1 MLQIDKVRPAVDP
14 AAPESDIAS
23 PEELYASFIAFVR
36 RQFPA
41 IVFVMLLTLGLATVY
56 IFTTPPRYTG
66 EAVLIID
73 THKLNL
79 FQQQNSLNVDMP
91 VDTAMVDSQ
100 VEILKSEN
108 IALSVIKDLH
118 LTDDPEFVGPNGG
131 LIGAVFGLVPSVAN
145 LFSSDEP
152 TSEFVQTRKA
162 LEHFESQLKIKRV
175 GLTYIIDIDYDSLSP
190 ERAAQIANAIA
201 DAYVVD
207 ALEAKYQSTKRAAV
221 WLQDRLKELRAQA
234 TAADRAEVDFKAKN
248 NIVDT
253 GGRLLNEQ
261 QLAELNSALVLA
273 QAQTAE
279 AKARTDRVQQIL
291 QKENLNSK
299 FEDTATVTDSL
310 HDDVITRLRQQYLD
324 ISARESDWSTR
335 YGHDHLAAVNLRNQM
350 AEIRK
355 SIDDELRRIAET
367 YKSDYEIAKSR
378 EDAVQ
383 KGLNNIISQSND
395 TNQAQITLRELD
407 STAQSYRAMA
417 DNFLQQY
424 MMSVQQQSFPITESR
439 LITQATPPLKKS
451 HPKTLLV
458 LAIAMV
464 GGMLLAF
471 GIGKLRDLSD
481 RVFRTSRQVE
491 DDLQVD
497 CIAVLPAVKEASN
510 RGSLVADKDD
520 NPIFNGPRAIV
531 RAERRLRHV
540 IGSLFSRAS
549 GSVREIEVGRE
560 PFRVSKSDKGAAS
573 RPVSA
578 AGANEAPS
586 TSRIIARNKSLLWHV
601 IDSPF
606 SRFTESVRAIKIAA
620 DLFGVSKSNKV
631 IGITSSLPNE
641 GKSTLSTALAQLIA
655 HAGSR
660 VILLDCDLRN
670 PELSRKLSP
679 NASIGLLEFLSGKAP
694 LEDVTWTDPATKL
707 TFLPCVV
714 KSRVAHTSE
723 ILASAAT
730 KKLFDQL
737 REIYDYIIVD
747 LSPLAPVVDV
757 RATANLV
764 DSYVFV
770 IEWGRT
776 KIDVVEHALN
786 ATRIV
791 YDNLLGVVLNKADI
805 NVLSRYESY
814 RGKYYYNRY
823 YSRYGYTD

>member
-1 MLQIDKVRPAVDP
+1 MLQIDKAQAAIES
-14 AAPESDIAS
+14 AAPASDIAS
-23 PEELYASFIAFVR
+23 PEELYRACIAFVR
-36 RQFPA
+36 RQFPT
-41 IVFVMLLTLGLATVY
+41 IIFVMLLTLGLAAVY
-56 IFTTPPRYTG
+56 LFTTPPRYTG

-73 THKLNL
+73 THQSHL
-79 FQQQNSLNVDMP
+79 FQQQNTLSVDMP

-118 LTDDPEFVGPNGG
+118 LTDDTEFVGAGGG
-131 LIGAVFGLVPSVAN
+131 LIGAVFGLVSSVTSLFAPAAEPS
-145 LFSSDEP
+145 
-152 TSEFVQTRKA
+152 SEYQLTRTA
-162 LEHFESQLKIKRV
+162 LARFEKKLTIKRIGV
-175 GLTYIIDIDYDSLSP
+175 TYVIDIDYDSLSP
-190 ERAAQIANAIA
+190 ERAAEIANAVA

-207 ALEAKYQSTKRAAV
+207 SLEAKYQSTKRAAI

-234 TAADRAEVDFKAKN
+234 TAADRAEVDYKQKN
-248 NIVDT
+248 NIIDT

-261 QLAELNSALVLA
+261 QLAELNSALILA
-273 QAQTAE
+273 RAGTAE

-291 QKENLNSK
+291 QKENENSK

-324 ISARESDWSTR
+324 IAARESDWSTR

-350 AEIRK
+350 AEIRR

-383 KGLNNIISQSND
+383 KGLDEIVSQSND

-439 LITQATPPLKKS
+439 LITKATPPLQKS
-451 HPKTLLV
+451 HPRTLLV
-458 LAIAMV
+458 LGSAIA
-464 GGMLLAF
+464 GGIIFAFGLGMLREF
-471 GIGKLRDLSD
+471 SD

-491 DDLQVD
+491 DDLQTD
-497 CIAVLPAVKEASN
+497 CIAILPAVEETSH
-510 RGSLVADKDD
+510 RSVAGENDI
-520 NPIFNGPRAIV
+520 PIFNGPRTIV

-540 IGSLFSRAS
+540 IGSLFSRFTES
-549 GSVREIEVGRE
+549 RRKIDVTRDSFG
-560 PFRVSKSDKGAAS
+560 VSKTNEGRATRPAS
-573 RPVSA
+573 T
-578 AGANEAPS
+578 AGRNDVPS
-586 TSRIIARNKSLLWHV
+586 GPRMIVRDQGLLWHV

-606 SRFTESVRAIKIAA
+606 SRFSESVRGVKIAA
-620 DLFGVSKSNKV
+620 DLFGVSKSNKIIAV
-631 IGITSSLPNE
+631 TSSLPNE
-641 GKSTLSTALAQLIA
+641 GKSTISTALAQLIA
-655 HAGSR
+655 HSGSR
-660 VILLDCDLRN
+660 AILLDCDLRN
-670 PELSRKLSP
+670 PELSRELAP
-679 NASIGLLEFLSGKAP
+679 DASIGLLEVLAGKAS
-694 LEDVTWTDPATKL
+694 LEDVTWTDPETKL

-714 KSRVAHTSE
+714 KSRVAHSSE

-737 REIYDYIIVD
+737 REIYDYVVVD

-757 RATANLV
+757 RATTNLV
-764 DSYVFV
+764 DSYIFV

-776 KIDVVEHALN
+776 KIDVVEHALK
-786 ATRIV
+786 ATPGV

-823 YSRYGYTD
+823 YARYGYTD

>member
-1 MLQIDKVRPAVDP
+1 MLQIDKAKSAVES
-14 AAPESDIAS
+14 AAPAPDAAS
-23 PEELYASFIAFVR
+23 PEEQYASFVAFVR
-36 RQFPA
+36 RQSPV
-41 IVFVMLLTLGLATVY
+41 ILFVMLLTLGLATVY

-66 EAVLIID
+66 EAVMIID

-79 FQQQNSLNVDMP
+79 FQQQSSLGFDAP

-118 LTDDPEFVGPNGG
+118 LTNDPEFVGSSGG
-131 LIGAVFGLVPSVAN
+131 LIGTIFGLVSSVAN
-145 LFSSDEP
+145 LFGPDEPSSDLAL
-152 TSEFVQTRKA
+152 TRRA
-162 LEHFESQLKIKRV
+162 LQHFENALRIRRV
-175 GLTYIIDIDYDSLSP
+175 GLTYVIDIDYESLSP

-207 ALEAKYQSTKRAAV
+207 ALESKYQSTKRAAV

-291 QKENLNSK
+291 QRENTNSN

-324 ISARESDWSTR
+324 IAARESDWSTR
-335 YGHDHLAAVNLRNQM
+335 YGHDHLATVNLRNQM

-367 YKSDYEIAKSR
+367 YKSDYEIAMAR
-378 EDAVQ
+378 ESAVQ
-383 KGLNNIISQSND
+383 KGLNDIISQSND
-395 TNQAQITLRELD
+395 TNQAQITLRDLD

-439 LITQATPPLKKS
+439 LITQATPPLNKS
-451 HPKTLLV
+451 HPRTLLV
-458 LAIAMV
+458 LAIATV
-464 GGMLLAF
+464 GGMILAF
-471 GIGKLRDLSD
+471 GIGMVRDFSD
-481 RVFRTSRQVE
+481 RVFRTGQQVE
-491 DDLQVD
+491 DGLQAD
-497 CIAVLPAVKEASN
+497 CIAVVPALKEDASGDSKVPGENDGATNQSLLQRGLDIVYAGLAKTTDRLKVARYLSEGRKFNKEAANKPVFSARRN
-510 RGSLVADKDD
+510 DPST
-520 NPIFNGPRAIV
+520 FGPRTIV
-531 RAERRLRHV
+531 RDN
-540 IGSLFSRAS
+540 
-549 GSVREIEVGRE
+549 SV
-560 PFRVSKSDKGAAS
+560 
-573 RPVSA
+573 
-578 AGANEAPS
+578 
-586 TSRIIARNKSLLWHV
+586 LWHV

-606 SRFTESVRAIKIAA
+606 SRFTESIRAIKVSG

-631 IGITSSLPNE
+631 IALTSSLPNE
-641 GKSTLSTALAQLIA
+641 GKSTIGTSLAQLMA
-655 HAGSR
+655 HSGSR

-670 PELSRKLSP
+670 PVLSRTLTP
-679 NASIGLLEFLSGKAP
+679 DANAGLIEVLAGRASLD
-694 LEDVTWTDPATKL
+694 DVTWTDPTTKL
-707 TFLPCVV
+707 TFLPCVL

-723 ILASAAT
+723 ILASEAT
-730 KKLFDQL
+730 KKLLDQL
-737 REIYDYIIVD
+737 RETYDYVVVD

-757 RATANLV
+757 RATYNLV
-764 DSYVFV
+764 DSYIFV

-776 KIDVVEHALN
+776 KIDVVEHALG
-786 ATRIV
+786 AARGV

-805 NVLSRYESY
+805 NVLNRYESY

-823 YSRYGYTD
+823 YARYGYTD

>member
-1 MLQIDKVRPAVDP
+1 MLQIDKARSAVEA
-14 AAPESDIAS
+14 AAPASDVAS
-23 PEELYASFIAFVR
+23 PEELYAAFIAFVR

-41 IVFVMLLTLGLATVY
+41 IVFIMLLTLGLATVY

-79 FQQQNSLNVDMP
+79 FQQQNQLGIDAP

-118 LTDDPEFVGPNGG
+118 LIDDPEFVGPGGG
-131 LIGAVFGLVPSVAN
+131 LIGAVFGLVSSVTR

-152 TSEFVQTRKA
+152 NSEFVLTRKA
-162 LEHFESQLKIKRV
+162 LELFEKRLTIKRV
-175 GLTYIIDIDYDSLSP
+175 GLTYVINIDYESLSP

-207 ALEAKYQSTKRAAV
+207 ALEAKYQSTKRAAI

-291 QKENLNSK
+291 QKENQNSK

-383 KGLNNIISQSND
+383 RGLNNIISQSND

-458 LAIAMV
+458 LAIAIA
-464 GGMLLAF
+464 GGMILAL
-471 GIGKLRDLSD
+471 GIGMLRDFSD

-491 DDLQVD
+491 DDLQAD
-497 CIAVLPAVKEASN
+497 CIAILPLVKESSN
-510 RGSLVADKDD
+510 RGALISGKDSI
-520 NPIFNGPRAIV
+520 PIFNGPRPIV
-531 RAERRLRHV
+531 RAERQLRHV
-540 IGSLFSRAS
+540 IGSLFSRFTVSGRVADVDRAS
-549 GSVREIEVGRE
+549 LEASE
-560 PFRVSKSDKGAAS
+560 SNKGVAS
-573 RPVSA
+573 RPMSA
-578 AGANEAPS
+578 AGMNDVPS
-586 TSRIIARNKSLLWHV
+586 GPRMIVRDHSLLWHV

-606 SRFTESVRAIKIAA
+606 SRFSESVR
-620 DLFGVSKSNKV
+620 
-631 IGITSSLPNE
+631 
-641 GKSTLSTALAQLIA
+641 
-655 HAGSR
+655 
-660 VILLDCDLRN
+660 
-670 PELSRKLSP
+670 
-679 NASIGLLEFLSGKAP
+679 
-694 LEDVTWTDPATKL
+694 
-707 TFLPCVV
+707 
-714 KSRVAHTSE
+714 
-723 ILASAAT
+723 
-730 KKLFDQL
+730 DQ
-737 REIYDYIIVD
+737 
-747 LSPLAPVVDV
+747 
-757 RATANLV
+757 
-764 DSYVFV
+764 
-770 IEWGRT
+770 
-776 KIDVVEHALN
+776 
-786 ATRIV
+786 
-791 YDNLLGVVLNKADI
+791 
-805 NVLSRYESY
+805 
-814 RGKYYYNRY
+814 NR
-823 YSRYGYTD
+823 R

>member
-1 MLQIDKVRPAVDP
+1 MLQFDKVKSALEPVAPAP
-14 AAPESDIAS
+14 DIAS
-23 PEELYASFIAFVR
+23 PEEQYASFVAFVR
-36 RQFPA
+36 RQSPV
-41 IVFVMLLTLGLATVY
+41 IVFVLLLTLGLATVY

-66 EAVLIID
+66 EAVMIID
-73 THKLNL
+73 THKSNL
-79 FQQQNSLNVDMP
+79 FQQQNSLGFDAP

-118 LTDDPEFVGPNGG
+118 LTDDPEFVGSSGG
-131 LIGAVFGLVPSVAN
+131 LIGAVFGLISSVTN
-145 LFSSDEP
+145 LFGPDEP
-152 TSEFVQTRKA
+152 SSELALTRKA
-162 LEHFESQLKIKRV
+162 LQHFEAALRIKRV
-175 GLTYIIDIDYDSLSP
+175 GLTYVIDIDYESLSP
-190 ERAAQIANAIA
+190 DHAAQIANAIA

-207 ALEAKYQSTKRAAV
+207 ALESKYQSTKRAAV
-221 WLQDRLKELRAQA
+221 WLQERLKELRGQA

-273 QAQTAE
+273 RAQTAE

-291 QKENLNSK
+291 QKENQNSR
-299 FEDTATVTDSL
+299 FEDTATVTDTL

-383 KGLNNIISQSND
+383 KGLNDIISQSND

-439 LITQATPPLKKS
+439 LITQATPPSKKS
-451 HPKTLLV
+451 HPRTLLV
-458 LAIAMV
+458 LAIATA
-464 GGMLLAF
+464 GGMILAF
-471 GIGKLRDLSD
+471 GIGMIRDFSD
-481 RVFRTSRQVE
+481 RVFRTSQQVE
-491 DDLQVD
+491 DDLQAD
-497 CIAVLPAVKEASN
+497 CIAIVPAVKEVASGDATVPGENDDTGPRSLLKRAVDIGYAGFAEASN
-510 RGSLVADKDD
+510 AFK
-520 NPIFNGPRAIV
+520 
-531 RAERRLRHV
+531 
-540 IGSLFSRAS
+540 
-549 GSVREIEVGRE
+549 
-560 PFRVSKSDKGAAS
+560 
-573 RPVSA
+573 
-578 AGANEAPS
+578 
-586 TSRIIARNKSLLWHV
+586 IARYPSEERKPNKVVATKLASSAGKRVIARDQSVLWHV
-601 IDSPF
+601 VDSPF
-606 SRFTESVRAIKIAA
+606 SRFTESIRAIKISG

-631 IGITSSLPNE
+631 IAITSSLPNE
-641 GKSTLSTALAQLIA
+641 GKSTIGASLAQLMA
-655 HAGSR
+655 HSGSR

-670 PELSRKLSP
+670 PV
-679 NASIGLLEFLSGKAP
+679 LSGKLTPDANSGLIEVLSGRAS
-694 LEDVTWTDPATKL
+694 LEDVTWTDPSTKL
-707 TFLPCVV
+707 TFLPCVL

-723 ILASAAT
+723 ILASEAI
-730 KKLFDQL
+730 KKLFERL
-737 REIYDYIIVD
+737 RETYDYVVVD

-757 RATANLV
+757 RATSNLV
-764 DSYVFV
+764 DSYIFV

-776 KIDVVEHALN
+776 RIDVVKHALG
-786 ATRIV
+786 AARGV

-814 RGKYYYNRY
+814 RGKYYHNRY
-823 YSRYGYTD
+823 YARYGYTD

>member
-1 MLQIDKVRPAVDP
+1 MLQIDKAKSAVEP
-14 AAPESDIAS
+14 TASAPDFAS
-23 PEELYASFIAFVR
+23 PEELYAAFIAFAR
-36 RQFPA
+36 RQFPV

-66 EAVLIID
+66 EAVMIID
-73 THKLNL
+73 THKLNP
-79 FQQQNSLNVDMP
+79 FQQQNSLGIDAP

-118 LTDDPEFVGPNGG
+118 LTDDPEFVGSSGG
-131 LIGAVFGLVPSVAN
+131 LGGAVFGLVSSVIS
-145 LFSSDEP
+145 LFGPDEP
-152 TSEFVQTRKA
+152 SSELVLTRKA
-162 LEHFESQLKIKRV
+162 LQHFESALTIKRV
-175 GLTYIIDIDYDSLSP
+175 GLTYVIDIDYESLSP

-207 ALEAKYQSTKRAAV
+207 ALESKYQSTKRAAV

-279 AKARTDRVQQIL
+279 AKARLDRVQQIL
-291 QKENLNSK
+291 QKENQTPN

-310 HDDVITRLRQQYLD
+310 HDEVITRLRQQYLD
-324 ISARESDWSTR
+324 IAARESDWSTR
-335 YGHDHLAAVNLRNQM
+335 YGYNHLAAVNLRNQM

-367 YKSDYEIAKSR
+367 YKSDYEIAMAR
-378 EDAVQ
+378 ESAVQ
-383 KGLNNIISQSND
+383 KGLNDIISQSND
-395 TNQAQITLRELD
+395 TNQAQITLRDLD

-458 LAIAMV
+458 LAIATA
-464 GGMLLAF
+464 GGMILAF
-471 GIGKLRDLSD
+471 GIGMVRDFSD
-481 RVFRTSRQVE
+481 RVFRTSQQVE
-491 DDLQVD
+491 DDLQAD
-497 CIAVLPAVKEASN
+497 CIAIVPALKEVTSGDATVPRDDDGAAHRSLLKRAVDIVYAGLAEASGTLKVARYPSEGRKSNKEAANKPASSAGK
-510 RGSLVADKDD
+510 RM
-520 NPIFNGPRAIV
+520 IV
-531 RAERRLRHV
+531 RDT
-540 IGSLFSRAS
+540 
-549 GSVREIEVGRE
+549 SV
-560 PFRVSKSDKGAAS
+560 
-573 RPVSA
+573 
-578 AGANEAPS
+578 
-586 TSRIIARNKSLLWHV
+586 LWHV

-606 SRFTESVRAIKIAA
+606 SRFTESIRAIKISG

-641 GKSTLSTALAQLIA
+641 GKSTIGTSLAQLMA
-655 HAGSR
+655 HSGSR

-670 PELSRKLSP
+670 PV
-679 NASIGLLEFLSGKAP
+679 LSGKLTPDANSGLIEVLSGRAS
-694 LEDVTWTDPATKL
+694 LEDVTWTDPSTKL
-707 TFLPCVV
+707 TFLPCVL

-723 ILASAAT
+723 ILASEAT
-730 KKLFDQL
+730 KKLFDRL
-737 REIYDYIIVD
+737 RETYDYVVVD

-757 RATANLV
+757 RATSNLV
-764 DSYVFV
+764 DSYIFV

-776 KIDVVEHALN
+776 KIDVVKHVLGA
-786 ATRIV
+786 ARGV

-814 RGKYYYNRY
+814 RGKYYHNRY
-823 YSRYGYTD
+823 YARYGYTD

>member
-1 MLQIDKVRPAVDP
+1 MLQIDKARPAVDLP
-14 AAPESDIAS
+14 APAPDIAS
-23 PEELYASFIAFVR
+23 PEELYSAFVAFVR

-41 IVFVMLLTLGLATVY
+41 IVFVMLLMLGLATVY
-56 IFTTPPRYTG
+56 IFTTPPLYTG

-79 FQQQNSLNVDMP
+79 FQQQNQGIDAP

-108 IALSVIKDLH
+108 VALSVIKDLH
-118 LTDDPEFVGPNGG
+118 LIDEPEFTGPSGG
-131 LIGAVFGLVPSVAN
+131 LIGAVFGMVSSVTN
-145 LFSSDEP
+145 LFGSDEP
-152 TSEFVQTRKA
+152 SSEFSLTRRA
-162 LEHFESQLKIKRV
+162 LERFQDRLKIKRV
-175 GLTYIIDIDYDSLSP
+175 GLTYVINIDYDSLSP
-190 ERAAQIANAIA
+190 ARAAQIANAVA

-261 QLAELNSALVLA
+261 QLAELNSALILA
-273 QAQTAE
+273 RAGTAE
-279 AKARTDRVQQIL
+279 AKARMDRVQQIL
-291 QKENLNSK
+291 QKENQNSR

-335 YGHDHLAAVNLRNQM
+335 YGRDHLAAVNLRNQM

-383 KGLNNIISQSND
+383 SGLNNIISQSND

-451 HPKTLLV
+451 HPRTLLV
-458 LAIAMV
+458 LAVAMA
-464 GGMLLAF
+464 GGMALAF
-471 GIGKLRDLSD
+471 GIGLLRDFSD

-491 DDLQVD
+491 DDLQAD
-497 CIAVLPAVKEASN
+497 CIAILPMVETTSN
-510 RGSLVADKDD
+510 RSALVAGDD
-520 NPIFNGPRAIV
+520 NPIFNGPKTIV
-531 RAERRLRHV
+531 RAERQLRHV
-540 IGSLFSRAS
+540 IGSLFSRFTEA
-549 GSVREIEVGRE
+549 GRATNVT
-560 PFRVSKSDKGAAS
+560 RSSLGAGKSNKGAAS

-578 AGANEAPS
+578 AGKNDVSSE
-586 TSRIIARNKSLLWHV
+586 TRMIARDQSLLWHV

-606 SRFTESVRAIKIAA
+606 SRFSESVRAIKIAA

-631 IGITSSLPNE
+631 IAITSSLPNE
-641 GKSTLSTALAQLIA
+641 GKSTASTALAQLTA

-660 VILLDCDLRN
+660 VVLLDCDLRN
-670 PELSRKLSP
+670 PSLTRKLAP
-679 NASIGLLEFLSGKAP
+679 NAGVGFLEVVSGKVS
-694 LEDVTWTDPATKL
+694 LEEAIWTDPVTKL
-707 TFLPCVV
+707 AFLPCVV
-714 KSRVAHTSE
+714 ESRVAHSSE
-723 ILASAAT
+723 ILGSAAT

-737 REIYDYIIVD
+737 REKYDYVIVD

-757 RATANLV
+757 RATTNLV

-786 ATRIV
+786 TTRGV

>member
-1 MLQIDKVRPAVDP
+1 MLQIDKTRPAVEP
-14 AAPESDIAS
+14 AAPASDVVS
-23 PEELYASFIAFVR
+23 PEQLYASFMAFVR

-41 IVFVMLLTLGLATVY
+41 IVFVMLLVLGLATVY

-79 FQQQNSLNVDMP
+79 FQQQNSMGIDMP

-118 LTDDPEFVGPNGG
+118 LIDNPEFVGSGGG
-131 LIGAVFGLVPSVAN
+131 LIGAVFGLVSSVTS

-152 TSEFVQTRKA
+152 SSEFVQTRKA
-162 LEHFESQLKIKRV
+162 LERFESRLTIKRV
-175 GLTYIIDIDYDSLSP
+175 GLTYVINIDYESLSP

-207 ALEAKYQSTKRAAV
+207 ALEAKYQSTKRAAI

-291 QKENLNSK
+291 QKENQNSR
-299 FEDTATVTDSL
+299 FEDTATVTDTL

-350 AEIRK
+350 AEIRR

-407 STAQSYRAMA
+407 STSQSYRAMA

-458 LAIAMV
+458 LAIAMA
-464 GGMLLAF
+464 GGMILAL
-471 GIGKLRDLSD
+471 GIGMLRDFSD

-491 DDLQVD
+491 DDLQAD
-497 CIAVLPAVKEASN
+497 CIAILPLVKEASN
-510 RGSLVADKDD
+510 RGTVADDD
-520 NPIFNGPRAIV
+520 SLPIFNGPRPIV
-531 RAERRLRHV
+531 RAERQLRHV
-540 IGSLFSRAS
+540 ISSLFSRFIVSGRVTDVRRGSNKGNAS
-549 GSVREIEVGRE
+549 Q
-560 PFRVSKSDKGAAS
+560 
-573 RPVSA
+573 PVSA
-578 AGANEAPS
+578 AGMDNASGPKMIVREQ
-586 TSRIIARNKSLLWHV
+586 SLLWHV

-606 SRFTESVRAIKIAA
+606 SRFSESVRAIKIAA

-631 IGITSSLPNE
+631 IAVTSSLPNE
-641 GKSTLSTALAQLIA
+641 GKSTVSTALAQLTA
-655 HAGSR
+655 HGGSR
-660 VILLDCDLRN
+660 AILLDCDLRN
-670 PELSRKLSP
+670 PSLTRKLAP
-679 NASIGLLEFLSGKAP
+679 NAKVGFLELLSGKAS
-694 LEDVTWTDPATKL
+694 LEETIWTDPVTKL
-707 TFLPCVV
+707 AFLPCVV
-714 KSRVAHTSE
+714 ESRVAHSSE
-723 ILASAAT
+723 ILGSAVT

-737 REIYDYIIVD
+737 REKYDYVIVD

-770 IEWGRT
+770 IEWGHT

-786 ATRIV
+786 VTRGV

>member
-1 MLQIDKVRPAVDP
+1 MLQIDKTRPAVEP
-14 AAPESDIAS
+14 AAPAPDITS
-23 PEELYASFIAFVR
+23 PQELYAAFNAFVR
-36 RQFPA
+36 RQFPT
-41 IVFVMLLTLGLATVY
+41 IVFVMLLILGLATVY

-66 EAVLIID
+66 QAVLIID

-79 FQQQNSLNVDMP
+79 FQQQGSLGLDMP

-118 LTDDPEFVGPNGG
+118 LVDDPEFVGPSGG
-131 LIGAVFGLVPSVAN
+131 LIGTVFGLVSSVTN
-145 LFSSDEP
+145 LFSTDEP
-152 TSEFVQTRKA
+152 SSEFVQTRKA
-162 LEHFESQLKIKRV
+162 LGRFESRLTIKRV
-175 GLTYIIDIDYDSLSP
+175 GLTYIINIEYESLRP
-190 ERAAQIANAIA
+190 ERAAQIANAVA

-234 TAADRAEVDFKAKN
+234 TAADRAEVDYKAKN
-248 NIVDT
+248 NIIDT

-291 QKENLNSK
+291 QKENQNSR
-299 FEDTATVTDSL
+299 FEDTATVTDTL

-383 KGLNNIISQSND
+383 KGLTNIISQSND

-439 LITQATPPLKKS
+439 LITQATPPLNKS

-458 LAIAMV
+458 LAISMA
-464 GGMLLAF
+464 GGMIFAF
-471 GIGKLRDLSD
+471 GIGMLRDFSD

-491 DDLQVD
+491 DDLQAD
-497 CIAVLPAVKEASN
+497 CIAILPLVKVASN
-510 RGSLVADKDD
+510 RSALDAGKESI
-520 NPIFNGPRAIV
+520 PIFNGPRPIV
-531 RAERRLRHV
+531 RAERKLRHV
-540 IGSLFSRAS
+540 IGSLFSRFTDSVSDIKADRDPVA
-549 GSVREIEVGRE
+549 GSESNRATSR
-560 PFRVSKSDKGAAS
+560 RV
-573 RPVSA
+573 PA
-578 AGANEAPS
+578 AGTNE
-586 TSRIIARNKSLLWHV
+586 TSAGSRTIVRDQSLLWHV

-606 SRFTESVRAIKIAA
+606 SRFSESVRAIKIAA

-631 IGITSSLPNE
+631 IAITSSLPNE
-641 GKSTLSTALAQLIA
+641 GKTTVSTALAQLTA

-660 VILLDCDLRN
+660 TILLDCDLRN
-670 PELSRKLSP
+670 PSLSRKLAP
-679 NASIGLLEFLSGKAP
+679 NAGVGFLEVVSGKAL
-694 LEDVTWTDPATKL
+694 LEEAIWTDPVTKL
-707 TFLPCVV
+707 AFMPCVV
-714 KSRVAHTSE
+714 ESRVAHSSE

-737 REIYDYIIVD
+737 REKYDYVVVD

-757 RATANLV
+757 RATTNLV

-786 ATRIV
+786 ATRGV

>member
-1 MLQIDKVRPAVDP
+1 MLQIDKAKSVVDP
-14 AAPESDIAS
+14 AAPASDVAS
-23 PEELYASFIAFVR
+23 PEEQYASFVAFVR
-36 RQFPA
+36 RQSPV
-41 IVFVMLLTLGLATVY
+41 IIFVMLLTLGLATVY

-66 EAVLIID
+66 EAVMIID

-79 FQQQNSLNVDMP
+79 FQQQSSLGFDAP

-118 LTDDPEFVGPNGG
+118 LTDDPEFVGASGG
-131 LIGAVFGLVPSVAN
+131 LIGTVFGLVSSVTS
-145 LFSSDEP
+145 LFGPDEPSSDLAL
-152 TSEFVQTRKA
+152 TRKA
-162 LEHFESQLKIKRV
+162 LQHFEAALRIKRV
-175 GLTYIIDIDYDSLSP
+175 GLTYVIDIDYESLSP

-207 ALEAKYQSTKRAAV
+207 ALESKYQSTKRAAV

-273 QAQTAE
+273 RAQTAE

-291 QKENLNSK
+291 QKENQNSR
-299 FEDTATVTDSL
+299 FEDTATVTDTL

-335 YGHDHLAAVNLRNQM
+335 YGHDHLATVNLRNQM

-383 KGLNNIISQSND
+383 KGLNDIISQSND

-439 LITQATPPLKKS
+439 LITQATPPSKKS
-451 HPKTLLV
+451 HPRTLLV
-458 LAIAMV
+458 LAIATA
-464 GGMLLAF
+464 GGMILAF
-471 GIGKLRDLSD
+471 GIGMVRDFSD
-481 RVFRTSRQVE
+481 RVFRTGQQVE
-491 DDLQVD
+491 DDLQAD
-497 CIAVLPAVKEASN
+497 CIAVVPALKEVASGDATVPGENDGTVHRSLLKRALDIIYAGIAEASN
-510 RGSLVADKDD
+510 AFKVARYPSEGRK
-520 NPIFNGPRAIV
+520 FNKVAANKPAFSAGKRMIV
-531 RAERRLRHV
+531 RDE
-540 IGSLFSRAS
+540 
-549 GSVREIEVGRE
+549 SV
-560 PFRVSKSDKGAAS
+560 
-573 RPVSA
+573 
-578 AGANEAPS
+578 
-586 TSRIIARNKSLLWHV
+586 LWHV

-606 SRFTESVRAIKIAA
+606 SRFTESIRAIKMSG

-631 IGITSSLPNE
+631 IAITSSLPNE
-641 GKSTLSTALAQLIA
+641 GKSTIGASLAQLMA
-655 HAGSR
+655 HSGSR

-670 PELSRKLSP
+670 PV
-679 NASIGLLEFLSGKAP
+679 LSGRLTPDANSGLIEVLSGRVS
-694 LEDVTWTDPATKL
+694 LEDVTWTDPSTKL
-707 TFLPCVV
+707 TFLPCVL

-723 ILASAAT
+723 ILASEAI
-730 KKLFDQL
+730 KKLFERL
-737 REIYDYIIVD
+737 RETYDYVVVD

-757 RATANLV
+757 RATSNLV
-764 DSYVFV
+764 DSYIFV

-776 KIDVVEHALN
+776 KIDVVKHTLGA
-786 ATRIV
+786 ARGV

-814 RGKYYYNRY
+814 RGKYYHNRY
-823 YSRYGYTD
+823 YARYGYTD

>member
-1 MLQIDKVRPAVDP
+1 MLQIDKTKGPIEP
-14 AAPESDIAS
+14 AALAPDMAS
-23 PEELYASFIAFVR
+23 AEELYAAFIALVR
-36 RQFPA
+36 RQFPT
-41 IVFVMLLTLGLATVY
+41 IVFVILLMLGLATVY
-56 IFTTPPRYTG
+56 IFTTPPLYTG

-73 THKLNL
+73 THQSHL
-79 FQQQNSLNVDMP
+79 FQQQNTLSVDMP

-118 LTDDPEFVGPNGG
+118 LTEDPEFVNPGGG
-131 LIGAVFGLVPSVAN
+131 LIGAVFSLVSSVAN
-145 LFSSDEP
+145 IFSSDEP
-152 TSEFVQTRKA
+152 KSEFALTRQA
-162 LEHFESQLKIKRV
+162 LELFEKRLTIKRV
-175 GLTYIIDIDYDSLSP
+175 MLTYVINIDYESLSP
-190 ERAAQIANAIA
+190 GRAAQIANAVA

-207 ALEAKYQSTKRAAV
+207 SLEAKYQSTKRAAI

-234 TAADRAEVDFKAKN
+234 TAADRAEVDFKQKN
-248 NIVDT
+248 NIIDT

-291 QKENLNSK
+291 EKENQNSK

-324 ISARESDWSTR
+324 ISAREADWSTR
-335 YGHDHLAAVNLRNQM
+335 YGRDHLAAVNLRNQM

-439 LITQATPPLKKS
+439 LITEATPPLNKS

-458 LAIAMV
+458 LAVAMA
-464 GGMLLAF
+464 GGMILAF
-471 GIGKLRDLSD
+471 GIGMLRDFSD

-491 DDLQVD
+491 DDLQAD
-497 CIAVLPAVKEASN
+497 CIAILPMVKEASN
-510 RGSLVADKDD
+510 RDTPVAGEEDV
-520 NPIFNGPRAIV
+520 PIFNGPRTIV
-531 RAERRLRHV
+531 RAERQLRHL
-540 IGSLFSRAS
+540 IGSLFSRLTKSSRVTNVTRDSLGVSKPGKAPS
-549 GSVREIEVGRE
+549 S
-560 PFRVSKSDKGAAS
+560 RVSGAGMNN
-573 RPVSA
+573 VSS
-578 AGANEAPS
+578 GPKMIV
-586 TSRIIARNKSLLWHV
+586 RDKSLLWCV

-606 SRFTESVRAIKIAA
+606 SRFSESIRAIKIAA

-631 IGITSSLPNE
+631 IAITSSLPNE
-641 GKSTLSTALAQLIA
+641 GKSTVSTALAQLTA

-660 VILLDCDLRN
+660 TILLDCDLRN
-670 PELSRKLSP
+670 PSLTRKLAP
-679 NASIGLLEFLSGKAP
+679 NAGVGFLEVVSGKAS
-694 LEDVTWTDPATKL
+694 LEEAIWTDPDTKL
-707 TFLPCVV
+707 AFLPCVV
-714 KSRVAHTSE
+714 ESRVAHSSE
-723 ILASAAT
+723 ILGSAAT
-730 KKLFDQL
+730 KKLFDKL
-737 REIYDYIIVD
+737 REMYDYVVVD

-757 RATANLV
+757 RTTTNLV

-776 KIDVVEHALN
+776 KIDVVEHAFN
-786 ATRIV
+786 TTRGV

-814 RGKYYYNRY
+814 RGKYYYNQY

>member
-1 MLQIDKVRPAVDP
+1 MLQIDKVKSAHEP
-14 AAPESDIAS
+14 AAPAPDIAS
-23 PEELYASFIAFVR
+23 PEQQYASFVAFVR
-36 RQFPA
+36 RQAPV
-41 IVFVMLLTLGLATVY
+41 IVFVMLLTLALATVY

-66 EAVLIID
+66 EAVMIID
-73 THKLNL
+73 THKSNL
-79 FQQQNSLNVDMP
+79 FQQQNSLGFDPP

-108 IALSVIKDLH
+108 IALSVIRDLH
-118 LTDDPEFVGPNGG
+118 LTDDPEFVGSSGG
-131 LIGAVFGLVPSVAN
+131 LIGAVFGLVSSVTS
-145 LFSSDEP
+145 LFVPDEP
-152 TSEFVQTRKA
+152 SSELALTRKA
-162 LEHFESQLKIKRV
+162 LQHFENALRIKRV
-175 GLTYIIDIDYDSLSP
+175 GLTYVIDIDYESLSP

-207 ALEAKYQSTKRAAV
+207 ALESKYQSTKRAAV
-221 WLQDRLKELRAQA
+221 WLQERLKELRAQA

-261 QLAELNSALVLA
+261 QLAELNSALILA

-291 QKENLNSK
+291 QKENQNSR
-299 FEDTATVTDSL
+299 FEDTATVTDTL

-439 LITQATPPLKKS
+439 LITQATPPSNKS
-451 HPKTLLV
+451 HPRTLLV
-458 LAIAMV
+458 LAIATA
-464 GGMLLAF
+464 GGMILAF
-471 GIGKLRDLSD
+471 GIGMARDFSD
-481 RVFRTSRQVE
+481 RVFRTSQQVE
-491 DDLQVD
+491 DDLQAD
-497 CIAVLPAVKEASN
+497 CIAVVPALKEVASGDASVPGENDGTVQRSLLQRAVNIVHAGFAEASN
-510 RGSLVADKDD
+510 AFKVARYPSEGRKS
-520 NPIFNGPRAIV
+520 NKEAANRPAFSTGRRMIV
-531 RAERRLRHV
+531 RDQ
-540 IGSLFSRAS
+540 
-549 GSVREIEVGRE
+549 SV
-560 PFRVSKSDKGAAS
+560 
-573 RPVSA
+573 
-578 AGANEAPS
+578 
-586 TSRIIARNKSLLWHV
+586 LWHV

-606 SRFTESVRAIKIAA
+606 SRFTESIRAIKISG

-641 GKSTLSTALAQLIA
+641 GKSTIGASLAQLMA
-655 HAGSR
+655 HSGSR

-670 PELSRKLSP
+670 PV
-679 NASIGLLEFLSGKAP
+679 LSGKLTPDANAGLIEVLSGRAS
-694 LEDVTWTDPATKL
+694 LEDVTWTDPSTKL
-707 TFLPCVV
+707 TFLPCVL

-723 ILASAAT
+723 ILASEAT
-730 KKLFDQL
+730 KKLFERL
-737 REIYDYIIVD
+737 REAYDYVVVD

-757 RATANLV
+757 RATSNLV
-764 DSYVFV
+764 DSYIFV

-776 KIDVVEHALN
+776 KIDVVKHALG
-786 ATRIV
+786 AARGV

-805 NVLSRYESY
+805 NVLSRYESH
-814 RGKYYYNRY
+814 RGNYYQNRY
-823 YSRYGYTD
+823 YARYGYTD

>member
-1 MLQIDKVRPAVDP
+1 MLQIDKAKSGVEP
-14 AAPESDIAS
+14 AAPAPDIAS
-23 PEELYASFIAFVR
+23 PEELYASFVAFVR
-36 RQFPA
+36 RQFPV
-41 IVFVMLLTLGLATVY
+41 IVFVMLLTLGLATAY
-56 IFTTPPRYTG
+56 LFTTPPRYTG
-66 EAVLIID
+66 QAALIID
-73 THKLNL
+73 NHKLNL

-118 LTDDPEFVGPNGG
+118 LTDDPEFVGASGG
-131 LIGAVFGLVPSVAN
+131 IGGAVFGLVSSVTS
-145 LFSSDEP
+145 LFGPNEPSSDLAL
-152 TSEFVQTRKA
+152 TRRA
-162 LEHFESQLKIKRV
+162 LQHFEASLAIRRV
-175 GLTYIIDIDYDSLSP
+175 GLTYVIDIDYESLSP

-207 ALEAKYQSTKRAAV
+207 ALESKYQSTKRAAV
-221 WLQDRLKELRAQA
+221 WLQERLKELRAQA

-279 AKARTDRVQQIL
+279 AKARMDRVQQIL
-291 QKENLNSK
+291 QKENQNPR
-299 FEDTATVTDSL
+299 FEDTATVTDTL

-367 YKSDYEIAKSR
+367 YKSDYEIAMAR
-378 EDAVQ
+378 ESAVQ
-383 KGLNNIISQSND
+383 KGLNDIISQSND

-458 LAIAMV
+458 LAIAAA
-464 GGMLLAF
+464 GGMILAF
-471 GIGKLRDLSD
+471 GIGMVRDFSD
-481 RVFRTSRQVE
+481 RVFRTSQQVE
-491 DDLQVD
+491 DDLQAD
-497 CIAVLPAVKEASN
+497 CIAVVPALKEDASGDATILGENDDRVHRSLLKRAVDIVYAGLAKTSDTLKVGQYFSERRKFN
-510 RGSLVADKDD
+510 RVTANEPVFPAGRNNLT
-520 NPIFNGPRAIV
+520 FGPRTIV
-531 RAERRLRHV
+531 
-540 IGSLFSRAS
+540 
-549 GSVREIEVGRE
+549 
-560 PFRVSKSDKGAAS
+560 
-573 RPVSA
+573 
-578 AGANEAPS
+578 
-586 TSRIIARNKSLLWHV
+586 RNKSVLWHV

-606 SRFTESVRAIKIAA
+606 SRFTESIRAIKISG

-631 IGITSSLPNE
+631 IALTSSLPNE
-641 GKSTLSTALAQLIA
+641 GKSTIGTSLAQLMA
-655 HAGSR
+655 HSGSR

-670 PELSRKLSP
+670 PVLSRMLAPDANS
-679 NASIGLLEFLSGKAP
+679 GLIEVLSGRAS
-694 LEDVTWTDPATKL
+694 LDDVTWTDPSTKL
-707 TFLPCVV
+707 AFLPCVL

-723 ILASAAT
+723 ILASEAI
-730 KKLFDQL
+730 KKLFDRL
-737 REIYDYIIVD
+737 RETYDYVIVD

-757 RATANLV
+757 RATYNLV
-764 DSYVFV
+764 DSYIFV

-776 KIDVVEHALN
+776 KIDVVEHALG
-786 ATRIV
+786 AARGV

-805 NVLSRYESY
+805 NVLNRYESY

-823 YSRYGYTD
+823 YARYGYTD

>member
-1 MLQIDKVRPAVDP
+1 MLQIDKTRPAVEP
-14 AAPESDIAS
+14 AVLAPDIAS
-23 PEELYASFIAFVR
+23 PEELYTAFIAFAR
-36 RQFPA
+36 RQFPV
-41 IVFVMLLTLGLATVY
+41 IVFVMLLMLGLAVVY

-79 FQQQNSLNVDMP
+79 FQQQNSMGIDAP

-118 LTDDPEFVGPNGG
+118 LTDDPEFVGPTGG
-131 LIGAVFGLVPSVAN
+131 LIGAVFGLVSSVTN

-152 TSEFVQTRKA
+152 VSEFALTRRA
-162 LEHFESQLKIKRV
+162 LARFQAGLTIKRV
-175 GLTYIIDIDYDSLSP
+175 GLTYVIDIDYQSLSP

-234 TAADRAEVDFKAKN
+234 TAADRAEVDYKAKN

-279 AKARTDRVQQIL
+279 AKARMDRVQQIL
-291 QKENLNSK
+291 QKENQNSR

-350 AEIRK
+350 AEIR
-355 SIDDELRRIAET
+355 
-367 YKSDYEIAKSR
+367 
-378 EDAVQ
+378 
-383 KGLNNIISQSND
+383 QSND

-439 LITQATPPLKKS
+439 LITQATPPVNKS

-458 LAIAMV
+458 LAAAIA
-464 GGMLLAF
+464 GGMFLAL
-471 GIGKLRDLSD
+471 GIGMLRDFSD

-491 DDLQVD
+491 DDLQAD
-497 CIAVLPAVKEASN
+497 CIAILPLVKGASN
-510 RGSLVADKDD
+510 PSAPFAGEHD
-520 NPIFNGPRAIV
+520 NPIFNGPRPIV
-531 RAERRLRHV
+531 RAERKLRHV
-540 IGSLFSRAS
+540 IGSLFSRFTESSRATN
-549 GSVREIEVGRE
+549 VTRESFG
-560 PFRVSKSDKGAAS
+560 VSKSNKRAAS

-578 AGANEAPS
+578 AGMNKAPPG
-586 TSRIIARNKSLLWHV
+586 SRMMVRDHSLLWHV

-606 SRFTESVRAIKIAA
+606 SRFSESVRAIKIAA

-631 IGITSSLPNE
+631 IAITSSLPNE
-641 GKSTLSTALAQLIA
+641 GKST
-655 HAGSR
+655 
-660 VILLDCDLRN
+660 V
-670 PELSRKLSP
+670 
-679 NASIGLLEFLSGKAP
+679 
-694 LEDVTWTDPATKL
+694 
-707 TFLPCVV
+707 
-714 KSRVAHTSE
+714 
-723 ILASAAT
+723 
-730 KKLFDQL
+730 
-737 REIYDYIIVD
+737 
-747 LSPLAPVVDV
+747 
-757 RATANLV
+757 
-764 DSYVFV
+764 
-770 IEWGRT
+770 
-776 KIDVVEHALN
+776 
-786 ATRIV
+786 
-791 YDNLLGVVLNKADI
+791 
-805 NVLSRYESY
+805 
-814 RGKYYYNRY
+814 
-823 YSRYGYTD
+823 

>member
-1 MLQIDKVRPAVDP
+1 MLQIDKAKNAVEP
-14 AAPESDIAS
+14 AAPAPDAAS
-23 PEELYASFIAFVR
+23 PEEQYASFVAFVR
-36 RQFPA
+36 RQSPVIIF
-41 IVFVMLLTLGLATVY
+41 IMLLTLGLATVY

-66 EAVLIID
+66 EAVMIID
-73 THKLNL
+73 THKSNL
-79 FQQQNSLNVDMP
+79 FQQQNSLGFDAP

-118 LTDDPEFVGPNGG
+118 LTDDPEFVGASGG
-131 LIGAVFGLVPSVAN
+131 LIGTVFGLVSSVAN
-145 LFSSDEP
+145 LFGPDEPSSDLAL
-152 TSEFVQTRKA
+152 TRRA
-162 LEHFESQLKIKRV
+162 LQHFENALRIRRV
-175 GLTYIIDIDYDSLSP
+175 GLTYVIDIDYESLSP

-207 ALEAKYQSTKRAAV
+207 ALESKYQSTKRAAV

-279 AKARTDRVQQIL
+279 AKARMDRVQQIL
-291 QKENLNSK
+291 QKENQSPR
-299 FEDTATVTDSL
+299 FEDSATVTDTL

-367 YKSDYEIAKSR
+367 YKSDYEIAMAR
-378 EDAVQ
+378 ESAVQ
-383 KGLNNIISQSND
+383 KGLNDIISQSND

-439 LITQATPPLKKS
+439 LITQATPPLNKS
-451 HPKTLLV
+451 HPRTLLV
-458 LAIAMV
+458 LAIATA
-464 GGMLLAF
+464 GGMILAF
-471 GIGKLRDLSD
+471 GIGMVRDFSD
-481 RVFRTSRQVE
+481 RVFRTSQQVE
-491 DDLQVD
+491 DGLQAD
-497 CIAVLPAVKEASN
+497 CIAVVPVLKEDASVDAAVPAESDGPVHRSLLRRVVDIVYAGLVKTSETLKVARYFSERRKFNREAANEPVFSARRN
-510 RGSLVADKDD
+510 DSTFGART
-520 NPIFNGPRAIV
+520 IV
-531 RAERRLRHV
+531 RDK
-540 IGSLFSRAS
+540 
-549 GSVREIEVGRE
+549 SV
-560 PFRVSKSDKGAAS
+560 
-573 RPVSA
+573 
-578 AGANEAPS
+578 
-586 TSRIIARNKSLLWHV
+586 LWHV

-606 SRFTESVRAIKIAA
+606 SRFTESIRAIKISG

-631 IGITSSLPNE
+631 IALTSSLPNE
-641 GKSTLSTALAQLIA
+641 GKSTIGTSLAQLMA
-655 HAGSR
+655 HSGSR

-670 PELSRKLSP
+670 PVLSRKLAP
-679 NASIGLLEFLSGKAP
+679 NANSGLIEVLSGRAS
-694 LEDVTWTDPATKL
+694 LDDVTWTDPSTKL
-707 TFLPCVV
+707 TFLPCVL

-723 ILASAAT
+723 ILASEAT
-730 KKLFDQL
+730 KKLFDRL
-737 REIYDYIIVD
+737 RETYDYVVVD

-757 RATANLV
+757 RATYNLV
-764 DSYVFV
+764 DSYIFV

-776 KIDVVEHALN
+776 KIDVVEHALG
-786 ATRIV
+786 AARGV

-805 NVLSRYESY
+805 NVLNRYESY

-823 YSRYGYTD
+823 YARYGYTD

>member
-1 MLQIDKVRPAVDP
+1 MLQIDKAKSAVEP
-14 AAPESDIAS
+14 AAAAPDAAS
-23 PEELYASFIAFVR
+23 PEEQYASFVAFVR
-36 RQFPA
+36 RQSPV
-41 IVFVMLLTLGLATVY
+41 ILFVMLLTLGLATVY

-66 EAVLIID
+66 EAVMIID

-79 FQQQNSLNVDMP
+79 FQQQSSLGFDAP

-118 LTDDPEFVGPNGG
+118 LTDDPEFMGGNGG
-131 LIGAVFGLVPSVAN
+131 LIGTVFGLVSSVTS
-145 LFSSDEP
+145 LFGPDEP
-152 TSEFVQTRKA
+152 SSELALTRRA
-162 LEHFESQLKIKRV
+162 LQHFENALRIRRV
-175 GLTYIIDIDYDSLSP
+175 GLTYVIDIDYESLSP

-207 ALEAKYQSTKRAAV
+207 ALESKYQSTKRAAV

-279 AKARTDRVQQIL
+279 AKARLDRVQQIL
-291 QKENLNSK
+291 QKENQTSN
-299 FEDTATVTDSL
+299 FDDTATVTDSL

-324 ISARESDWSTR
+324 IAARESDWSTR
-335 YGHDHLAAVNLRNQM
+335 YGHDHLATVNLRNQM

-367 YKSDYEIAKSR
+367 YKSDYEIAMAR
-378 EDAVQ
+378 ESAVQ
-383 KGLNNIISQSND
+383 KGLNDIISQSND
-395 TNQAQITLRELD
+395 TNQAQITLRDLD

-439 LITQATPPLKKS
+439 LITQATPPLNKS
-451 HPKTLLV
+451 HPRTLLV
-458 LAIAMV
+458 LAIATV
-464 GGMLLAF
+464 GGMILAF
-471 GIGKLRDLSD
+471 GIGMVRDFSD
-481 RVFRTSRQVE
+481 RVFRTGQQVE
-491 DDLQVD
+491 DDLQAD
-497 CIAVLPAVKEASN
+497 CIAVVPALKEDASGDATVPGEN
-510 RGSLVADKDD
+510 GGAIHRSLLERGVD
-520 NPIFNGPRAIV
+520 IV
-531 RAERRLRHV
+531 RAGLAKITDTLKVARHR
-540 IGSLFSRAS
+540 SE
-549 GSVREIEVGRE
+549 VRKFNKE
-560 PFRVSKSDKGAAS
+560 A
-573 RPVSA
+573 
-578 AGANEAPS
+578 ANEPVFSARRNDS
-586 TSRIIARNKSLLWHV
+586 TFGPRTIVRDKSVLWHV

-606 SRFTESVRAIKIAA
+606 SRFTESIRAIKISG

-631 IGITSSLPNE
+631 IALTSSLPNE
-641 GKSTLSTALAQLIA
+641 GKSTIGTSLAQLMA
-655 HAGSR
+655 HSGSR

-670 PELSRKLSP
+670 PVLSRTLAPEANS
-679 NASIGLLEFLSGKAP
+679 GLIEVLSGRAS
-694 LEDVTWTDPATKL
+694 LDDVTWTDPSTKL
-707 TFLPCVV
+707 TFLPCVL

-723 ILASAAT
+723 ILASEAT
-730 KKLFDQL
+730 KNLFDRL
-737 REIYDYIIVD
+737 REAYDYVVVD

-757 RATANLV
+757 RATHNLV
-764 DSYVFV
+764 DSYIFV

-776 KIDVVEHALN
+776 KIDVVEHALG
-786 ATRIV
+786 AARGV

-805 NVLSRYESY
+805 SVLNRYESY

-823 YSRYGYTD
+823 YARYGYTD

>member
-1 MLQIDKVRPAVDP
+1 MLQIDKTRPAAEP
-14 AAPESDIAS
+14 AAPAPDIAS
-23 PEELYASFIAFVR
+23 PEELYAAFVAFVR
-36 RQFPA
+36 RQFPT

-118 LTDDPEFVGPNGG
+118 LIDDPEFVGPNGG
-131 LIGAVFGLVPSVAN
+131 LIGAVFGLISSVTS
-145 LFSSDEP
+145 LFGPDEP
-152 TSEFVQTRKA
+152 TSEFTLTRKA
-162 LEHFESQLKIKRV
+162 LERFEDRLTIKRV
-175 GLTYIIDIDYDSLSP
+175 GLTYVINIDYQSLNP
-190 ERAAQIANAIA
+190 ERAAQIANAVA

-207 ALEAKYQSTKRAAV
+207 ALEAKYQSTKRAAI

-291 QKENLNSK
+291 QKENQNSN
-299 FEDTATVTDSL
+299 FTDTQTVTDSL

-324 ISARESDWSTR
+324 ISARESDWSAR

-458 LAIAMV
+458 LAIAMA
-464 GGMLLAF
+464 GGMILAF
-471 GIGKLRDLSD
+471 GIGMVRDFSD

-491 DDLQVD
+491 DDLQAD
-497 CIAVLPAVKEASN
+497 CIAILPMVKEVSN
-510 RGSLVADKDD
+510 PSSLVTEKDD

-540 IGSLFSRAS
+540 IGSLFSRFT
-549 GSVREIEVGRE
+549 GPVREIKVGRN
-560 PFRVSKSDKGAAS
+560 PLGVSKSTKGVTS

-578 AGANEAPS
+578 AGMNEAS
-586 TSRIIARNKSLLWHV
+586 SGSRMIVRDQGLLWHV

-606 SRFTESVRAIKIAA
+606 SRFSESVRAIKIAA

-631 IGITSSLPNE
+631 IAITSSLPNE
-641 GKSTLSTALAQLIA
+641 GKSTVSTALAQLTA

-660 VILLDCDLRN
+660 TILLDCDLRN
-670 PELSRKLSP
+670 PSLTRKLAP
-679 NASIGLLEFLSGKAP
+679 DAGVGFLEVISGKAS
-694 LEDVTWTDPATKL
+694 LEEAIWTDPVTKL
-707 TFLPCVV
+707 SFLPCVV
-714 KSRVAHTSE
+714 ESRVVHSSE
-723 ILASAAT
+723 ILGSAAT

-737 REIYDYIIVD
+737 REKYDYVVVD

-757 RATANLV
+757 RATTNLV

-786 ATRIV
+786 TTRGV

>member
-1 MLQIDKVRPAVDP
+1 MLQIDKAKSAVEP
-14 AAPESDIAS
+14 AAPASNDTS
-23 PEELYASFIAFVR
+23 PEEQYASFVAFVR
-36 RQFPA
+36 RQSPV

-66 EAVLIID
+66 EAVMIID

-79 FQQQNSLNVDMP
+79 FQQQNSLGFDAP

-118 LTDDPEFVGPNGG
+118 LTDDPEFVGANGG
-131 LIGAVFGLVPSVAN
+131 LIGAVFGLVSSVTN
-145 LFSSDEP
+145 LFGPDEPSSDLAL
-152 TSEFVQTRKA
+152 TRRA
-162 LEHFESQLKIKRV
+162 LQHFENALRIKRV
-175 GLTYIIDIDYDSLSP
+175 GLTYVIDIDYESLSP

-207 ALEAKYQSTKRAAV
+207 ALESKYQSTKRAAV

-273 QAQTAE
+273 RAQTAE

-291 QKENLNSK
+291 QKENQNSR
-299 FEDTATVTDSL
+299 FEDTATVTDTL

-383 KGLNNIISQSND
+383 KGLNDIISQSND

-451 HPKTLLV
+451 HPRTLLV
-458 LAIAMV
+458 LAIATV
-464 GGMLLAF
+464 GGMILAF
-471 GIGKLRDLSD
+471 GIGMVRDFSD
-481 RVFRTSRQVE
+481 RVFRTSQQVE
-491 DDLQVD
+491 GDLQAD
-497 CIAVLPAVKEASN
+497 CIAVVPALKEDASGDATVSGGNDGTIHRSLLKRGVDIMCAALAKTTDTLRVARYLSERRKFNKEAANEPVFSARRN
-510 RGSLVADKDD
+510 DSA
-520 NPIFNGPRAIV
+520 FGPRTIV
-531 RAERRLRHV
+531 
-540 IGSLFSRAS
+540 
-549 GSVREIEVGRE
+549 
-560 PFRVSKSDKGAAS
+560 
-573 RPVSA
+573 
-578 AGANEAPS
+578 
-586 TSRIIARNKSLLWHV
+586 RNKSVLWHV

-606 SRFTESVRAIKIAA
+606 SRFTESIRAIKISG

-631 IGITSSLPNE
+631 IALTSSLPNE
-641 GKSTLSTALAQLIA
+641 GKSTIGTSLAQLMA
-655 HAGSR
+655 HSGAR

-670 PELSRKLSP
+670 PVLSRMLAPDANS
-679 NASIGLLEFLSGKAP
+679 GLIEVLSGRAR
-694 LEDVTWTDPATKL
+694 LDDVTWTDPTTKL
-707 TFLPCVV
+707 TFLPCVL

-723 ILASAAT
+723 ILASDAT
-730 KKLFDQL
+730 KKLFDRL
-737 REIYDYIIVD
+737 REIYDYVVVD

-757 RATANLV
+757 RATYNLV
-764 DSYVFV
+764 DSYIFV

-776 KIDVVEHALN
+776 KIDVVEHALG
-786 ATRIV
+786 AARGV

-805 NVLSRYESY
+805 NVLNRYESY
-814 RGKYYYNRY
+814 RGKYYYNQY
-823 YSRYGYTD
+823 YARYGYTD

>member
-1 MLQIDKVRPAVDP
+1 MLQIDKARPAVEP
-14 AAPESDIAS
+14 AALPSDLAS
-23 PEELYASFIAFVR
+23 PEELYAAFMAFVR
-36 RQFPA
+36 RQFPV
-41 IVFVMLLTLGLATVY
+41 IVFVMLLTLGLAAVY

-79 FQQQNSLNVDMP
+79 FQQQNSMGIDAP

-118 LTDDPEFVGPNGG
+118 LTDDPEFVGPSGG
-131 LIGAVFGLVPSVAN
+131 LIGAMFGVVSSVTN

-152 TSEFVQTRKA
+152 VSEFAQTRRA
-162 LEHFESQLKIKRV
+162 LARFQAGLTIKRV
-175 GLTYIIDIDYDSLSP
+175 GLTYVIDIDFESLSP
-190 ERAAQIANAIA
+190 QRAAQIANAVA

-291 QKENLNSK
+291 QKENQNSR
-299 FEDTATVTDSL
+299 FEDTATVTDTL

-367 YKSDYEIAKSR
+367 YKSDYEIAMSR

-439 LITQATPPLKKS
+439 LITQATPPINKS
-451 HPKTLLV
+451 HPKTLIV
-458 LAIAMV
+458 LAAAIA
-464 GGMLLAF
+464 GGMFLAF
-471 GIGKLRDLSD
+471 GIGLLRDFSD

-491 DDLQVD
+491 DDLQAD
-497 CIAVLPAVKEASN
+497 CIAILPLVKEASN
-510 RGSLVADKDD
+510 RSSPVAED
-520 NPIFNGPRAIV
+520 NPIFNGPRPIV
-531 RAERRLRHV
+531 RAEKKLRHV
-540 IGSLFSRAS
+540 IRSLFSRFTESGAVTNGTRAS
-549 GSVREIEVGRE
+549 SGVRKA
-560 PFRVSKSDKGAAS
+560 SKGATN

-578 AGANEAPS
+578 AGTNDGSSGP
-586 TSRIIARNKSLLWHV
+586 RIIVRDESLLWHV

-606 SRFTESVRAIKIAA
+606 SRFSESVRAIKIAA

-631 IGITSSLPNE
+631 IAMTSSLPNE
-641 GKSTLSTALAQLIA
+641 GKTTVSTALAQLTA

-660 VILLDCDLRN
+660 TILLDCDLRN
-670 PELSRKLSP
+670 PSLTRKLAP
-679 NASIGLLEFLSGKAP
+679 NARVGFLEVVSGKAS
-694 LEDVTWTDPATKL
+694 LEEVIWTDPETKL
-707 TFLPCVV
+707 AFLPCVV
-714 KSRVAHTSE
+714 ESRVAHSSE
-723 ILASAAT
+723 ILGSAAT

-737 REIYDYIIVD
+737 REMYDYVVVD

-757 RATANLV
+757 RATTNLV
-764 DSYVFV
+764 DSYIFV
-770 IEWGRT
+770 IEWGHT

-786 ATRIV
+786 VTRGV

-823 YSRYGYTD
+823 YSRYGYTE